1 MKIEKWNLIHML
13 RKKSKGSILIMSIIT
28 FSIISLICITCSS
41 LILSNNRISELEY
54 KTEKLKEENIGV
66 IELIYS
72 NMLKEVQYAIENTNT
87 EEEFYNYLTK
97 NNSGIFINKVKK
109 NENTGLTN
117 RTIDMAYD
125 NNFST
130 KEYIHYKISTKS
142 KINNH
147 DKYALISAKIKNPWF
162 GKVYNSSQEVNVSEQ
177 EENKDSNMVVDPE
190 NIDSDEIVE
199 INEGDLITFY
209 NYEEK

>member
-87 EEEFYNYLTK
+87 EDEFYNYLTK

-109 NENTGLTN
+109 IENTGLTN

-130 KEYIHYKISTKS
+130 KEYIHYKILTKS

-147 DKYALISAKIKNPWF
+147 DKYALISTKIKNPWF
-162 GKVYNSSQEVNVSEQ
+162 GKVDNSSQEVNVSEQ

>member
-1 MKIEKWNLIHML
+1 ML

-87 EEEFYNYLTK
+87 EDEFYNYLTK

-109 NENTGLTN
+109 IENTCLTN

-130 KEYIHYKISTKS
+130 KEYIHYKILTKS

-147 DKYALISAKIKNPWF
+147 DKYALISTKIKNPWF
-162 GKVYNSSQEVNVSEQ
+162 GKVDNSSQEVNVSEQ